1 MRWSSV
7 LCRRVGLA
15 LLVSAVILLVV
26 LAWRLGS
33 PNTGLLVAGIAAFLV
48 LTVASILV
56 LPARLVARDTKG
68 ASLGN
73 EQRANA
79 INSVRSTLVQ
89 GLVGLAALTGI
100 FVAWQQLQTD
110 RDRARTDREQLTK
123 QLELTR
129 QGQVAERF
137 TRALDQLAS
146 TKLEQRLGGIY
157 GLERIAKESQT
168 TRLQVFEVLTAY
180 VRQHVP
186 RDTKAVESTQVANM
200 RDRAPDVQAAVTV
213 IGRRTVMKDDPV
225 LDLRR
230 TDLRGADLT
239 GTQLQHVL
247 LGDAQLQLADLGGA
261 QLQEANLVRAQLQG
275 ANLRSA
281 QLQGATFVGTQ
292 LQGANLRSAQLQGA
306 NLGSA
311 QLQRADLGDAQL
323 QSANLAGAQL
333 QGATLRGA
341 QLQGATLRGA
351 QLQGAQDSVGTIW
364 PAGFDGEAEGV
375 RRIR

>member
-1 MRWSSV
+1 M
-7 LCRRVGLA
+7 L
-15 LLVSAVILLVV
+15 LLVV

-33 PNTGLLVAGIAAFLV
+33 PNAGLLAAGIAAFV
-48 LTVASILV
+48 LLTAASILV
-56 LPARLVARDTKG
+56 FPVRLVARDTKG
-68 ASLGN
+68 ASLGA
-73 EQRANA
+73 EQRATA

-100 FVAWQQLQTD
+100 LVAWQQLQTD
-110 RDRARTDREQLTK
+110 RDRARTDREQLTQ

-137 TRALDQLAS
+137 TRALDQLGS

-157 GLERIAKESQT
+157 GLERIAKDSQT
-168 TRLQVFEVLTAY
+168 TRLQVFEVLAAY
-180 VRQHVP
+180 VRQHAP
-186 RDTKAVESTQVANM
+186 RDTKAVESRQVANM
-200 RDRAPDVQAAVTV
+200 RDRAPDVQATLTV
-213 IGRRTVMKDDPV
+213 LGRRTVMKDDPP

-239 GTQLQHVL
+239 GAQLQHAL

-261 QLQEANLVRAQLQG
+261 HLQDANLVRGQLQGVNLGGAELQG
-275 ANLRSA
+275 ANL
-281 QLQGATFVGTQ
+281 VG
-292 LQGANLRSAQLQGA
+292 AQLQGA
-306 NLGSA
+306 NLGSAQLQDGNLGGA

-351 QLQGAQDSVGTIW
+351 HLQGTQDSVGTAW
-364 PAGFDGEAEGV
+364 PAGFDWKAEGV